1 MTPEEEELYLAKKE
15 YAKAKRKDKPEEKA
29 ALGMTSLMDIVSIIV
44 VYLLKSYAS
53 DPMMITPIAEQ
64 KIPISSMDTKI
75 KEGVAIYVSSRE
87 LIFNEEQVATLK
99 DGELDP
105 TSVQGHVIQELY
117 SKLEEERDKS
127 REIFEARGEEWIGRI
142 ILIGDEAV
150 QFSTIV
156 DIMYTAGRLEFSE
169 YSFCVITTS
178 S

>member
-1 MTPEEEELYLAKKE
+1 MTPEEEELYKAKKE
-15 YAKAKRKDKPEEKA
+15 YAKAKRKDKPEDKA

-64 KIPISSMDTKI
+64 KIPISVMDTKI

-117 SKLEEERDKS
+117 TKLEEERDKS
-127 REIFEARGEEWIGRI
+127 REIFESRGEEWVGRI

-150 QFSTIV
+150 KFSTLV

-178 S
+178 A

>member
-64 KIPISSMDTKI
+64 KIPLSVMDTKI

-117 SKLEEERDKS
+117 TKLEEERDKS
-127 REIFEARGEEWIGRI
+127 REIFEARGEEWVGRI

-150 QFSTIV
+150 QFSTLV

-178 S
+178 A